1 MPDMDDFFIN
11 DDELAADHQL
21 TLIDE
26 AKIRV
31 LNRIEE
37 LTKECKVNL
46 ELSEFGNYEN
56 NMQIISSQVS
66 ILIDLQAVDTENMSD
81 EEMEEVIDRA
91 FKSTTEI
98 TFANLNEI
106 LPDEEEES
114 SQLSGDT
121 DGDDNFSDGTD
132 F

>member
-21 TLIDE
+21 TLLDE
-26 AKIRV
+26 AKIKC
-31 LNRIEE
+31 LDRIIAI
-37 LTKECKVNL
+37 TNECKLNL
-46 ELSEFGNYEN
+46 ELSERGNFSN
-56 NMQIISSQVS
+56 NLGILSSQIS
-66 ILIDLQAVDTENMSD
+66 ILIDLQAADEENLSD
-81 EEMEEVIDRA
+81 EEMEEIIDRA

-106 LPDEEEES
+106 IPDDDDSVGIEDNS
-114 SQLSGDT
+114 DK
-121 DGDDNFSDGTD
+121 DDNSDGTD

>member
-21 TLIDE
+21 TLLDE

-46 ELSEFGNYEN
+46 ELSEFGDYEN
-56 NMQIISSQVS
+56 NMHIISSQVS
-66 ILIDLQAVDTENMSD
+66 ILIELQAVDTENMSD
-81 EEMEEVIDRA
+81 EDMEEVIDRA

-106 LPDEEEES
+106 IPDQEEDNI
-114 SQLSGDT
+114 QNIGDT
-121 DGDDNFSDGTD
+121 DEDDFSDGTD

>member
-21 TLIDE
+21 TLLDE
-26 AKIRV
+26 AKIKC
-31 LNRIEE
+31 LERIIAIAN
-37 LTKECKVNL
+37 ECKLNL
-46 ELSEFGNYEN
+46 ELSEKGNFSN
-56 NMQIISSQVS
+56 NLGIVSSQVS
-66 ILIDLQAVDTENMSD
+66 ILIDLQAADEENLSD

-106 LPDEEEES
+106 IPEENDSVNVEDSSDE
-114 SQLSGDT
+114 
-121 DGDDNFSDGTD
+121 DDNSNGTD